1 MEGGGVGGGG
11 AGVEQGWRTSDSTRT
26 STMWPAF
33 KSRRGRHTWVE
44 FAVCSLVGSKRI
56 FPRDTFLPLSSK
68 LSSNM
73 HSTSKVRMGLK
84 FPGIFSPTRQN
95 LKEFQRNPFSRKFW
109 KSGNKIEWNGNFQE
123 ENFKNLGQPRE
134 VFVLLRKLWKTWK
147 ILFY

>member
-1 MEGGGVGGGG
+1 MGWV
-11 AGVEQGWRTSDSTRT
+11 GVEQEWSKGGALVTALAPQQCGPRSNPGVDAIRELSLLYVLLLD
-26 STMWPAF
+26 P
-33 KSRRGRHTWVE
+33 RG
-44 FAVCSLVGSKRI
+44 FS
-56 FPRDTFLPLSSK
+56 PRDTFLPLSSK

-95 LKEFQRNPFSRKFW
+95 LKEFQRNPFNRKFW
-109 KSGNKIEWNGNFQE
+109 KSDNKIEWNGNFQE